1 MKSLCHKV
9 FPKLA
14 ARTNLEPEELQTY
27 YAIRFQYLH
36 PYDEKNKQHEESL
49 CKLAQSLMKGGR
61 IQYEIREASDSG
73 SSIEES
79 KSKVLVQFSN
89 ELDEMTLD

>member
-1 MKSLCHKV
+1 MKNLCHKI

-14 ARTNLEPEELQTY
+14 AQTNLEPEELQTY
-27 YAIRFQYLH
+27 YHIRFQYLH
-36 PYDEKNKQHEESL
+36 PYDEKNKHHEESL

-79 KSKVLVQFSN
+79 KSKVLV
-89 ELDEMTLD
+89 

>member
-1 MKSLCHKV
+1 
-9 FPKLA
+9 
-14 ARTNLEPEELQTY
+14 
-27 YAIRFQYLH
+27 
-36 PYDEKNKQHEESL
+36 
-49 CKLAQSLMKGGR
+49 MKGGR

-89 ELDEMTLD
+89 EIDEMTLDQTKEVVEDLRRTNLKHEFWKKVGFQNNNPRTDFRAAGILGLH